1 MLNDNYAS
9 HPIWASE
16 DGGFIA
22 SKKNQ
27 AEETLHK
34 VEEQRYA
41 LDRMID
47 SGTNL
52 LGLLTQISEAMA
64 KLSARQRSRYEPPP
78 FLGAGTEMAYKLA
91 IEQLYPKEANKITA
105 LLQAN
110 PSQTVSPV
118 LKLLR
123 TKLEEWKKKKV
134 DLL

>member
-1 MLNDNYAS
+1 MNDNYAS

-27 AEETLHK
+27 AEEMLHK

-41 LDRMID
+41 LDRLID

-52 LGLLTQISEAMA
+52 FGLLTQISDAMA
-64 KLSARQRSRYEPPP
+64 KLSPKQRSKYEPPP

-91 IEQLYPKEANKITA
+91 IERLYPKEASKIAA

-110 PSQTVSPV
+110 PSQTVAPV
-118 LKLLR
+118 LKLLK

-134 DLL
+134 YNLS